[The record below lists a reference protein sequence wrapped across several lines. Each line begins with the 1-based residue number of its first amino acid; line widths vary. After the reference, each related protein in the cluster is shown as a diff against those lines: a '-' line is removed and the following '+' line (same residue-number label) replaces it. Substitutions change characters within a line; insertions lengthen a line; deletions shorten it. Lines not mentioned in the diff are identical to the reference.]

1 MQRIMVRDLGYALKI
16 WTMSK
21 IRENEKGDSNQG

>member
-16 WTMSK
+16 WTMST
-21 IRENEKGDSNQG
+21 RENEKGYSNQG